1 MPADLHI
8 HTIFSDGTA
17 TPEEVV
23 KLAKDAGLKTIAI
36 TDHDVVDGIDRAVAA
51 GKSIGV
57 EVIPGVE
64 FTTEVPRA
72 EIHILGYFVDY
83 KDKSFREILKKIQED
98 RSTRIYKIVEKLKKV
113 GVTVSAEEILD
124 LASEGSVGRPHVA
137 RILVKH
143 GFVKNFREAF
153 EKYLSYGAPAYVPHY
168 KLSPAEAV
176 GLVLKVGGIPVYA
189 HPAVSNCD
197 EIIPD
202 LLAAGLMGIEV
213 YYTGHS
219 KMDEKHYLGLAKK
232 YNLLITGGSDFHG
245 LGTAREV
252 ELGEITI
259 SDKLVKKLK
268 DAKGKKKL

>member
-1 MPADLHI
+1 MSADLHI
-8 HTIFSDGTA
+8 HTTFSDGTA

-36 TDHDVVDGIDRAVAA
+36 TDHDVVDGIDRAIAA
-51 GKSIGV
+51 GKSVGV

-83 KDKSFREILKKIQED
+83 KDKSFQEILKKIQDD

-124 LASEGSVGRPHVA
+124 LASEGSAGRPHVA
-137 RILVKH
+137 RILIKH
-143 GFVKNFREAF
+143 GLVKNFREAF
-153 EKYLSYGAPAYVPHY
+153 GRYLKYGAPAYVPHY
-168 KLSPAEAV
+168 KLSPTEAV
-176 GLVLKVGGIPVYA
+176 RLVLKVGGIPVYA
-189 HPAVSNCD
+189 HPAVSACD

-219 KMDEKHYLGLAKK
+219 KMDEKHYFGLARK

-245 LGTAREV
+245 LETAREV

-259 SDKLVKKLK
+259 SDKLVEKLK